1 MYLEAK
7 ELIFQSILFQ
17 FTTTRI
23 SHQDDIN
30 TWVDKR
36 MLLDMKPQVTQA
48 RRILV
53 NLPPDVGPVTAV
65 VSQKNVQL
73 STPN

>member
-7 ELIFQSILFQ
+7 ELIFHSILFQ
-17 FTTTRI
+17 LSMTRI

-36 MLLDMKPQVTQA
+36 MLLDMVTTGNSAQE
-48 RRILV
+48 
-53 NLPPDVGPVTAV
+53 NFW
-65 VSQKNVQL
+65 
-73 STPN
+73 